1 MREYRVVLTPRA
13 EAALE
18 AIGAWI
24 AEASG
29 FPKRAFATIRKL
41 REKTGDPR
49 HAPMR
54 GAARDDLRPG
64 PRIWAIDKKCVIAF
78 EVDDGKVVV
87 RVLNFYYG
95 GRDYE
100 ALLRL
105 PREQP

>member
-13 EAALE
+13 EATLE
-18 AIGAWI
+18 AVGAWI

-29 FPKRAFATIRKL
+29 FPKRALDYIRKL
-41 REKTGDPR
+41 RERIGDLR
-49 HAPMR
+49 HAPIR

-64 PRIWAIDKKCVIAF
+64 LRIWAIDKRCVIAF
-78 EVDDGKVVV
+78 EVDDGKAVV

-105 PREQP
+105 LREQP